1 MITIMIEMTNKQQK
15 INKSIIHFLLSQN
28 CNTITTTFYRA
39 QKYVLLMF
47 PLVYENRKYGSLN
60 IQNVKKKV

>member
-15 INKSIIHFLLSQN
+15 ISLLYISY
-28 CNTITTTFYRA
+28 CHRIVTKYITEYRA
-39 QKYVLLMF
+39 QKYVLLIF